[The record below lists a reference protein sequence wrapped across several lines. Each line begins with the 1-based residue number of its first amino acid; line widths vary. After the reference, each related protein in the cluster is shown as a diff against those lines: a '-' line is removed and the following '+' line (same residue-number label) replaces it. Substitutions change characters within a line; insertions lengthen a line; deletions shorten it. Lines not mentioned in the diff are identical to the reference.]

1 MRKLTL
7 AVVALLLCVA
17 IAPAQDLAHS
27 TFQNGRVEVG
37 PWVGGGVGLGASSD
51 WKFFNAGLRLGKVL
65 TDEIGTGPLRGNFEF
80 NGDIIPVYMVW
91 QPEAIAF
98 PIPDQ
103 PGKIIYGLTGRRQR
117 VYGYSFNPVV
127 LTWNFTRGKRIV
139 PFFSAEG
146 GLLVT
151 RKDVPYPDTSNVNF
165 TPGGAFGAHFLVKQN
180 RAITVSGHVTH
191 ISNASLGDH
200 NPGVNASIQ
209 FRIGYTWF
217 K

>member
-1 MRKLTL
+1 MRKLL
-7 AVVALLLCVA
+7 FVFVAVLCFSGLGT
-17 IAPAQDLAHS
+17 AQDLAHS
-27 TFQNGRVEVG
+27 TFQNGRVEIG
-37 PWVGGGVGLGASSD
+37 PWIGGGTALGASSD
-51 WKFFNAGLRLGKVL
+51 WHFFNAGLRLGKVL
-65 TDEIGTGPLRGNFEF
+65 TDEIGTGFFRGNFEF
-80 NGDIIPVYMVW
+80 SGDIIPVYMVY
-91 QPEAIAF
+91 QPQAVAIPLPEDPTKVVYAF
-98 PIPDQ
+98 T
-103 PGKIIYGLTGRRQR
+103 GKRES

-151 RKDVPYPDTSNVNF
+151 RKDIPFPDTDHVNF
-165 TPGGAFGAHFLVKQN
+165 TPGGAFGAHFLLKEN

-191 ISNASLGDH
+191 ISNASMGDH
-200 NPGVNASIQ
+200 NPGINSTLQ